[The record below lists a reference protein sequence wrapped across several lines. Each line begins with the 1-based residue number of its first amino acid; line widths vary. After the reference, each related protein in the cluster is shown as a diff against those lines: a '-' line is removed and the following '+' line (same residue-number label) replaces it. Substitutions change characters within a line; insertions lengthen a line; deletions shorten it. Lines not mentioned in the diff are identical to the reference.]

1 MSEHLPS
8 GRRGQALAVGLTVVV
23 LASIWV
29 GVASPLLAWYDGRA
43 QKLAD
48 QRLVA
53 ARMEAIVR
61 TVPQLLHA
69 AATAQAATSP
79 SHTLSLE
86 APSDAVAGARLQQRM
101 QDLAATAGLTLSS
114 VETLPAEQQG
124 AYRRISLRA
133 TCAAPWPKLIG
144 LLRSLE
150 ESSPRMLIDDLDLGA
165 SPDLVHPN
173 GIAINANFTVIAFR
187 PGTAP

>member
-23 LASIWV
+23 LASLWV
-29 GVASPLLAWYDGRA
+29 AVASPVLSLYKARE
-43 QKLAD
+43 QRVAD

-53 ARMEAIVR
+53 AHMAAIAA

-69 AATAQAATSP
+69 AAMARALAPPGQS
-79 SHTLSLE
+79 LSLN
-86 APSDAVAGARLQQRM
+86 ASSDAVAGARLQQRM

-124 AYRRISLRA
+124 NYRRISLRV
-133 TCAAPWPKLIG
+133 TCAALWPKLIG
-144 LLRSLE
+144 LMQSLE
-150 ESSPRMLIDDLDLGA
+150 GSSPRMLIDDLDLDA
-165 SPDLVHPN
+165 SPDLSHPD
-173 GIAINANFTVIAFR
+173 GIAIDANFIVIAFR